1 MKRIT
6 ACIAAAAALSTAAP
20 ALAQGWYQGWQPG
33 WTSIDRRQAQI
44 DRRIDMGLRNGDL
57 TRNEAFRL
65 RAEFRDLARLEIAY
79 RRDGLNN
86 WERADLD
93 RRFDRLSYQVMAER
107 RDNDRRYS
115 QGYGYDQGYYR

>member
-6 ACIAAAAALSTAAP
+6 ACLAAATALAVTAP
-20 ALAQGWYQGWQPG
+20 ALAQGYYRDGWA
-33 WTSIDRRQAQI
+33 SIDRRQAQI
-44 DRRIDMGLRNGDL
+44 DRRIDMGLRNGSL
-57 TRNEAFRL
+57 TRNEAMRL
-65 RAEFRDLARLEIAY
+65 RGEFRDLARLEISY
-79 RRDGLNN
+79 RRNGLNN

-115 QGYGYDQGYYR
+115 SGYGDDRGYYR

>member
-1 MKRIT
+1 MQRIT
-6 ACIAAAAALSTAAP
+6 ACIAAATALTVAAP
-20 ALAQGWYQGWQPG
+20 ALAQGYYDGG

-44 DRRIDMGLRNGDL
+44 DRRIDIGVRNGSL
-57 TRNEAFRL
+57 TRNEAMRL
-65 RAEFRDLARLEIAY
+65 RGELGDLARLEANY
-79 RRDGLNN
+79 RRNGLNN

-115 QGYGYDQGYYR
+115 SGYGYGYDRGYYR

>member
-6 ACIAAAAALSTAAP
+6 ACIAAATALAVAAP
-20 ALAQGWYQGWQPG
+20 ALAQGYYQGG

-57 TRNEAFRL
+57 TRDEAFRL
-65 RAEFRDLARLEIAY
+65 RGQIRDLARLEVSY
-79 RRDGLNN
+79 RRNGLTN

-115 QGYGYDQGYYR
+115 YGYGYDQGYYR

>member
-6 ACIAAAAALSTAAP
+6 ACIAAAAAMATAAP
-20 ALAQGWYQGWQPG
+20 ALAQGFYG

-44 DRRIDMGLRNGDL
+44 DRRIDQGLRTGQL

-65 RAEFRDLARLEIAY
+65 RNEFRDLTRLEIAY
-79 RRDGLNN
+79 RRNGLTP

-115 QGYGYDQGYYR
+115 SGYGYDRGYYR